1 MDFEFGFKTLWGVA
15 TAAGWFWVNG
25 LSQRLKEA
33 EQEREKLR
41 ERLHDVEKGYQS
53 KSDARELRQEIL
65 DNLREIKGSLKEV
78 NEKLDKKADKSCP

>member
-33 EQEREKLR
+33 EQERAKLR

-53 KSDARELRQEIL
+53 KTDARELRQEIL
-65 DNLREIKGSLKEV
+65 DNLREIKSSLKEV
-78 NEKLDKKADKSCP
+78 NEKLDKKADKSCQ

>member
-33 EQEREKLR
+33 EQERAKLR

-53 KSDARELRQEIL
+53 KTDARELRQEIL

-78 NEKLDKKADKSCP
+78 NEKLDKKADKS